1 MDDFLTSFRVTSS
14 GLSAQRLR
22 LNIIAENLANA
33 QTTRTPEGG
42 PYKRKDP
49 VFMSKPFDEML
60 SREQM
65 AATTGVA
72 VERVHVDE
80 RPPRL
85 QYDPTHPD
93 ANADGYVAMPNVD
106 PVTEMVNMM
115 AASRAYESNVTVLN
129 ASKAMAT
136 KALEIGR

>member
-49 VFMSKPFDEML
+49 VFSAKSFDEML

-65 AATTGVA
+65 AATTGVT
-72 VERVHVDE
+72 VERIHVDE

-93 ANADGYVAMPNVD
+93 ANAQGYVAMPNVD
-106 PVTEMVNMM
+106 PTAEMVNMM

-129 ASKAMAT
+129 ASKAMAM

>member
-1 MDDFLTSFRVTSS
+1 MDFLTSFAVTAS
-14 GLSAQRLR
+14 GLAAQRLR
-22 LNIIAENLANA
+22 LNIIAENVANA

-42 PYKRKDP
+42 PYKRRDP
-49 VFMSKPFDEML
+49 VFAAKPFVEML

-65 AATTGVA
+65 AGATGVA

-85 QYDPTHPD
+85 QYDPHHPD
-93 ANADGYVAMPNVD
+93 ANKDGYVAMPNID
-106 PVTEMVNMM
+106 LVTEMVNMM
-115 AASRAYESNVTVLN
+115 SASRSYESNVSVLN
-129 ASKAMAT
+129 ASKAMAL